1 MNISISI
8 NKAQILKPRF
18 CHLSDKT
25 SEKII
30 DRSLKMGI
38 LARIYPHGKFQFW
51 MGEGPKRGHFIQEM
65 AMNCQN

>member
-8 NKAQILKPRF
+8 KKAQTSKPRF

-30 DRSLKMGI
+30 DRSLKIGI
-38 LARIYPHGKFQFW
+38 LPRIYPRENFQFW
-51 MGEGPKRGHFIQEM
+51 VGEGQKKPLLHRKWL
-65 AMNCQN
+65 